1 MKMQNT
7 AGVGNS
13 GVATYYGFVRIEI
26 PIKVGASL
34 TFSTVA
40 GFTVGMDHVGFG
52 LLGQMGF
59 FERFPTTFNY
69 PDKTFT
75 VKA

>member
-1 MKMQNT
+1 MKMQHT

-13 GVATYYGFVRIEI
+13 GVATYYGGVRIEI
-26 PIKVGASL
+26 PIKVGTSL
-34 TFSTVA
+34 TFTTMA

-52 LLGQMGF
+52 LLGQKGF
-59 FERFPTTFNY
+59 FERFPTTFNH
-69 PDKTFT
+69 PARTFT